1 MMQEIYAQKVFGCVL
16 CFFLFAAVAS
26 AQVATST
33 QENKK
38 DIMVGSSLT
47 KGFDMGVDSS
57 EHVKK
62 WVKKLPEYMEVAFPA
77 YQESAAVFITV
88 GKPVDLPRNKWMD
101 LSAYKTLSIE
111 MRGEKG
117 GETVEI
123 GIKSNIQEDD
133 GTETKVTVRLIP
145 EWKTYS
151 FPLDEF
157 KGADLSHLYVVTE
170 FVYNDK
176 APQTMHFRNI
186 KFIK

>member
-26 AQVATST
+26 AQVATSV

-38 DIMVGSSLT
+38 DVMVGSSLT
-47 KGFDMGVDSS
+47 KGFDMGVDS
-57 EHVKK
+57 EKHVKK
-62 WVKKLPEYMEVAFPA
+62 WVRKLPEYMEVAFPA
-77 YQESAAVFITV
+77 YQEWAAVFITV
-88 GKPVDLPRNKWMD
+88 GKPVDPPRNKWMD
-101 LSAYKTLSIE
+101 FSSYKTLSIE

-117 GETVEI
+117 EELIEI

-133 GTETKVTVRLIP
+133 GTETKVTVKLIP

-170 FVYNDK
+170 LVYNGTT
-176 APQTMHFRNI
+176 PQTMHFRNI
-186 KFIK
+186 KIVK